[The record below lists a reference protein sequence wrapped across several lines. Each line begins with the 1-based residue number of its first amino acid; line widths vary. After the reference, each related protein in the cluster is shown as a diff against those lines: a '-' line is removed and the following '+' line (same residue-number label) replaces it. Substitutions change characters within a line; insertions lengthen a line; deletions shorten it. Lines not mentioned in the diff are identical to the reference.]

1 MFGIRFEVGAFFHP
15 AGWTE
20 WSSSLGGKH
29 NKCEVFAGS
38 SLIWGCLDGCLILL
52 TQVIV
57 VLLRPPLGALLKP
70 QDSREVTAVTRQQS
84 LTWQKSV
91 RWEGAVGHWH
101 HPFCVVLL
109 AICMNTWCLTLWDF
123 GTGVGTMVKDQ
134 VRLLQKKVQEI
145 LLGRTDCE
153 MSLFLNLLTQ
163 LFVYT
168 NCLIGQR
175 DIPSLEG

>member
-1 MFGIRFEVGAFFHP
+1 
-15 AGWTE
+15 
-20 WSSSLGGKH
+20 
-29 NKCEVFAGS
+29 
-38 SLIWGCLDGCLILL
+38 
-52 TQVIV
+52 
-57 VLLRPPLGALLKP
+57 
-70 QDSREVTAVTRQQS
+70 
-84 LTWQKSV
+84 
-91 RWEGAVGHWH
+91 
-101 HPFCVVLL
+101 
-109 AICMNTWCLTLWDF
+109 MNTWCLTLWDF